1 MTDILR
7 YNILKYTGKS
17 GYERV
22 VNSVSFKSVD
32 TATYVDDRDSL
43 NYPVYEP
50 YLTDY
55 SLSYENW
62 TKLSLEILP
71 DLVDNINSRGLTIKI
86 DDCGFCYNKTYTK
99 IKNIA
104 LWFDS
109 LPLDNVIIR
118 FGLTNTYTRP
128 VDSRSDIAVE
138 TIETYYNDTLEFN
151 NQLKVPLYFNGK
163 NELLI
168 SEINGAKTDE
178 FIVWQLEIL
187 KGIKY
192 QIDPRVLKFKLHYEL
207 V

>member
-7 YNILKYTGKS
+7 HNILKYTGKS

-32 TATYVDDRDSL
+32 TATYFDDSDSL

-50 YLTDY
+50 YLTEY

-71 DLVDNINSRGLTIKI
+71 DLIDNINSRGLTIKI

-104 LWFDS
+104 LCFDA
-109 LPLDNVIIR
+109 LPLDAVIIR
-118 FGLTNTYTRP
+118 FGLTNMYNRP
-128 VDSRSDIAVE
+128 VNSRSSIAVE